1 MTRYVVLGLVAA
13 VATAGAAYAQ
23 SEAPP
28 PAAPPAAIAPYL
40 VTAIDKVCDPLI
52 HGQKLKDVS
61 QATGLRRFR
70 DSYALQ
76 GPGVERVIINP
87 PSVANPT
94 VCQMTINYEVGQ
106 TPGVVAALSN
116 WAASQNPPMQ
126 VLSAGYA
133 AGAGVTGWTWEYDS
147 GAVHQG
153 LVFDYQSA
161 DGKPMGRT
169 FEVGT
174 LLYSHASGG

>member
-1 MTRYVVLGLVAA
+1 MA
-13 VATAGAAYAQ
+13 
-23 SEAPP
+23 
-28 PAAPPAAIAPYL
+28 AAPPAAIAPYL

-116 WAASQNPPMQ
+116 WAASQNPPLQ